1 MTATKRTASIIAAV
15 SALALAVTLAG
26 CAQYQQLWERVT
38 GEGETVASPV
48 AVETP
53 SPTPTRKILIPATP
67 GPDEGPPPIPKGYK
81 SALNGLAFKWVE
93 EGSNDFDCSYYDTC
107 VVLRVYAYNNCPSLV
122 YVSANALDANG
133 TVVDYSNDTVPGL
146 LKGKKALMTLG
157 SLDSRVV
164 SFELTDLACS

>member
-1 MTATKRTASIIAAV
+1 MGTVSKLLAAGA
-15 SALALAVTLAG
+15 ALTLTVTLAG

-38 GEGETVASPV
+38 GANETAASPV

-67 GPDEGPPPIPKGYK
+67 KPDEGPPPIPKGYR
-81 SALNGLAFKWVE
+81 SALNGLAFKWVDK
-93 EGSNDFDCSYYDTC
+93 GSKDFDCSYYDTC
-107 VVLRVYAYNNCPSLV
+107 VVLRVYAYNSCPSLV

-164 SFELTDLACS
+164 SFELTDLSCN